1 MGSSKSDASATG
13 RATATWP
20 AYSAATRSPRRA
32 TSSGSC
38 ARCRWTSSAAGW
50 IDPAGRK
57 AAVSDWTE
65 EFLAPSCRPLDR
77 YGDLFPE
84 LDESIASFGERFDE
98 ARQDRPSALVPV
110 SFGSI

>member
-1 MGSSKSDASATG
+1 
-13 RATATWP
+13 
-20 AYSAATRSPRRA
+20 
-32 TSSGSC
+32 
-38 ARCRWTSSAAGW
+38 
-50 IDPAGRK
+50 
-57 AAVSDWTE
+57 VSDWTE